1 MFFESALEGKTRFWR
16 YLVIF
21 IAAFLASNTIGAIP
35 LMIILFS
42 GLMKDPTLLE
52 NGSNNLA
59 DLTNYGID
67 PNLGLVVMLFPFIVG
82 LATVFLLV
90 KPLNGRS
97 WLTLFNGTLSVR
109 WKRFFFSFFL
119 WGIIMAIFMVYS
131 LKSDPGN
138 FVINNR
144 SSSLIVLALI
154 AITLMPFQT
163 TFEEV
168 LFRGYLMQGIGTVT
182 RSKWT
187 PFIIT
192 SVLFALMH
200 SLNPEIK
207 EFGFWL
213 MIPQYLVFG
222 LVFGL
227 ITILDDGIELAM
239 GAHAANNIF
248 LSIFITQKASALQ
261 TVALYEQQEVYPLS
275 DLVSLLVISAAF
287 VLVLGFIYGWNWR
300 EAFKYKKIG
309 SPQ

>member
-16 YLVIF
+16 YLVVF
-21 IAAFLASNTIGAIP
+21 FAAFLASNTIGAIP
-35 LMIILFS
+35 LIIILVS
-42 GLMKDPTLLE
+42 GMVKDPGLLD
-52 NGSNNLA
+52 SSSNLA
-59 DLTNYGID
+59 DLSVYGVD
-67 PNLGLVVMLFPFIVG
+67 PNFGLVVMLFPFIVG

-90 KPLNGRS
+90 KPMNGRK
-97 WLTLFNGTLSVR
+97 WLTVFNGTLSIR
-109 WKRFFFSFFL
+109 WKRALFSFFL
-119 WGIIMAIFMVYS
+119 WGLIMVFFLVYS
-131 LKSDPGN
+131 LRTDPGN
-138 FVINNR
+138 FILNNS
-144 SSSLIVLALI
+144 SSSLIILVIIALSMI
-154 AITLMPFQT
+154 PFQT

-168 LFRGYLMQGIGTVT
+168 LFRGYLMQGIGTWT
-182 RSKWT
+182 RSKWV

-213 MIPQYLVFG
+213 MIPQYLIFG

-261 TVALYEQQEVYPLS
+261 TVALYEQQEVDPVS
-275 DLVSLLVISAAF
+275 DLIWLLVISIVF
-287 VLVLGFIYGWNWR
+287 VIILGFIYGWKWK
-300 EAFKYKKIG
+300 EAFSYKNPG
-309 SPQ
+309 LPQ